1 MSRDRDGAM
10 AATERRVEILKSA
23 AAAFRRRGYHGASV
37 DEIASALE
45 MTKGNLYYYFR
56 NKEDILYACH
66 EYSLDILLQ
75 LMREVQGQTI
85 PADEKLRKLIL
96 AFVHLILDE
105 LQGTALTLDPD
116 ALSPPLLGKVIAKR
130 DEFDRGMRAIIRQGM
145 DEGLFARS
153 DPKMM
158 EFAIM
163 GAVNWIS
170 KWFDPA
176 GPMSSQQIGEA
187 FANYLVGQARVL
199 DARLANAGDLGSRS
213 GDHLIW
219 RYSAVWPGSSSST
232 SIPVP
237 ARCCLSISGVPVSSG
252 NVPQCIGTTCRTPS
266 HFAAVA
272 AVSGPMV
279 KRSPIGRKPMSGL

>member
-1 MSRDRDGAM
+1 M
-10 AATERRVEILKSA
+10 AAGDRRVEILKSA

-75 LMREVQGQTI
+75 LMRAVLEEPI
-85 PADEKLRKLIL
+85 SADQKLHKLIL

-105 LQGTALTLDPD
+105 LQGTALTLDPE
-116 ALSPPLLGKVIAKR
+116 ALSPPLLAKVIAKR
-130 DEFDRGMRAIIRQGM
+130 DEFDRGMRAIIQQGM
-145 DEGLFARS
+145 DEGLFTKG

-176 GPMSSQQIGEA
+176 GPMTSNQIGEA
-187 FANYLVGQARVL
+187 FADYLVGRARVT
-199 DARLANAGDLGSRS
+199 A
-213 GDHLIW
+213 
-219 RYSAVWPGSSSST
+219 
-232 SIPVP
+232 
-237 ARCCLSISGVPVSSG
+237 
-252 NVPQCIGTTCRTPS
+252 
-266 HFAAVA
+266 
-272 AVSGPMV
+272 
-279 KRSPIGRKPMSGL
+279 

>member
-1 MSRDRDGAM
+1 M
-10 AATERRVEILKSA
+10 ATVERRVEILKSA

-66 EYSLDILLQ
+66 EYSLDILLR
-75 LMREVQGQTI
+75 LMREVVAEPV
-85 PADEKLRKLIL
+85 PADQKLRKLIL

-105 LQGTALTLDPD
+105 LQGTALTLDPE
-116 ALSPPLLGKVIAKR
+116 ALSAPLLAKVIAKR
-130 DEFDRGMRAIIRQGM
+130 DEFDRGMRAIIQQGM
-145 DEGLFARS
+145 DEGLFAKG

-176 GPMSSQQIGEA
+176 GPMTSSEIGEA
-187 FANYLVGQARVL
+187 FADYLVGRARV
-199 DARLANAGDLGSRS
+199 
-213 GDHLIW
+213 
-219 RYSAVWPGSSSST
+219 
-232 SIPVP
+232 P
-237 ARCCLSISGVPVSSG
+237 ALKG
-252 NVPQCIGTTCRTPS
+252 
-266 HFAAVA
+266 
-272 AVSGPMV
+272 
-279 KRSPIGRKPMSGL
+279 